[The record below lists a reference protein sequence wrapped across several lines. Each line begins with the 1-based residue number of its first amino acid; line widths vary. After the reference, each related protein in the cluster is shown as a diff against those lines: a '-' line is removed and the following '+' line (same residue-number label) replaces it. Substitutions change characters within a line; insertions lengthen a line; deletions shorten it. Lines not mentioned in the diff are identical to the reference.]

1 MAEPIRILQIIG
13 IAAGGG
19 VEAVVMNY
27 YEHIDRSQVQFD
39 FVIHRDSAVDIT
51 PRVESLGGRVYKV
64 TPYHQ
69 NPLAFTWAI
78 YRIIKKNHYRIVH
91 SNMNTLSA
99 FSLFAAWLAGVPVRI
114 LHNHSTSSPGE
125 TKRNIAK
132 AILKPWA
139 KLFANRYWACSALA
153 AEWMYG
159 REMTQS
165 GTVTIIP
172 NAIDLAKYAFN
183 EEKRKQLRREMGL
196 TDEFVIGHVGRF
208 MFQKNH
214 EFLIELFAKALQKN
228 PRMILLLVGDGS
240 LRGQIENKVKRLGV
254 AEKVKFLGIRSDVQ
268 ALYNAMD
275 LFLLPSHYEGLPV
288 VGVEAQANGL
298 PCLVSD
304 DVTKEMQLTSSV
316 TYKKLSEGADAWAD
330 AILDGQW
337 ERNREVKEEMKKAGF
352 DIEEAADTLRRRYL
366 KLSTEGGALSL
377 KSISGGQLC
386 QADKWH
392 VTQMPLRRICA

>member
-1 MAEPIRILQIIG
+1 MTKPIRILQIIG

-39 FVIHRDSAVDIT
+39 FVIHRDSPVDIT
-51 PRVESLGGRVYKV
+51 QKVESLGGRVYKV
-64 TPYHQ
+64 SPYYQ
-69 NPLAFTWAI
+69 NLLAFTWDI
-78 YRIIKKNHYRIVH
+78 YRIIKRNHYRIVH

-99 FSLFAAWLAGVPVRI
+99 FPLFAAWLAGVPVRI

-139 KLFANRYWACSALA
+139 KLFANRYWACSRLA

-159 REMTQS
+159 KETAETDKV
-165 GTVTIIP
+165 TVIP

-183 EEKRKQLRREMGL
+183 AEKRKQLRQEMGL
-196 TDEFVIGHVGRF
+196 MNEFVIGHVGRF

-214 EFLIELFAKALQKN
+214 DFLIDVFAKTLVKN
-228 PRMILLLVGDGS
+228 PNMVLILVGDGP
-240 LRGQIENKVKRLGV
+240 LRRRIENKVKRLGIE
-254 AEKVKFLGIRSDVQ
+254 EKVKFLGIRSDVQ

-275 LFLLPSHYEGLPV
+275 LFLLSSHYEGLPV

-304 DVTKEMQLTSSV
+304 DVTKEMKLTSSV
-316 TYKKLSEGADAWAD
+316 TYKKLSEGIDAWASELL
-330 AILDGQW
+330 AGRW
-337 ERNREVKEEMKKAGF
+337 ERNSEVKIEMKKAGF
-352 DIEEAADTLRRRYL
+352 DIEEAAGALCRSYR
-366 KLSTEGGALSL
+366 KLSTEGGALHL
-377 KSISGGQLC
+377 KSATGGQPYK
-386 QADKWH
+386 A
-392 VTQMPLRRICA
+392 RRLYDAPISLWGNCA